1 MNHTFTLAQPTREI
15 SPIRLIVSHNGKT
28 YRKSVGLSIR
38 TDLWRGG
45 AKKIS
50 AKCGDARIWKELA
63 PIHFRLE
70 EREVTARTEADVLS
84 AIRYAI
90 TGEES
95 PIEPDRPFL
104 WDYFE
109 DWSKR
114 GPESAKDRNLAY
126 RRITDLMGRTT
137 DWEDIDGDWY
147 FRFLDKC
154 NALNYTPNYIS
165 TMTAKLKTVMNEG
178 FNRGFHTNE
187 AFRKFSTAYRPADTI
202 ALTQEEM
209 DALWS
214 APLEGRVAQARD
226 VFMVGCLTA
235 ARFQDYSRFND
246 TNIVDGRLRYVQRKT
261 GQVVVLP
268 LSPRLTEIFSRYG
281 GGLPKITQ
289 QEVGRLIKT
298 ACRSIGGSFND
309 VMEVSR
315 TRGGRKEIERIPRWQ
330 RVSTHTARRSA
341 ITALHL
347 LGVPTYQLMMLSGH
361 TTIENFQ
368 RYLRVDRERN
378 ADLLAENPFFK

>member
-1 MNHTFTLAQPTREI
+1 MTFKIFLKEPNKEKGTTPLVLIVCQANKKYKKALGLSVRPCDFKKQRTKNEDINSKLRKVEIILNERLNQFSTEREI
-15 SPIRLIVSHNGKT
+15 RSAMDYAVAVIQGKN
-28 YRKSVGLSIR
+28 
-38 TDLWRGG
+38 
-45 AKKIS
+45 
-50 AKCGDARIWKELA
+50 
-63 PIHFRLE
+63 
-70 EREVTARTEADVLS
+70 
-84 AIRYAI
+84 
-90 TGEES
+90 
-95 PIEPDRPFL
+95 PDIDPTRPFL

-289 QEVGRLIKT
+289 QEVGRYIKT
-298 ACRSIGGSFND
+298 ICRSIGGSFSD
-309 VMEVSR
+309 VEEVSR
-315 TRGGRKEIERIPRWQ
+315 IHGGRKEIERIPRWR

-341 ITALHL
+341 ITTLHL

>member
-1 MNHTFTLAQPTREI
+1 MNHTFTLSQPTREV
-15 SPIRLIVSHNGKT
+15 SPIRLIVSHKGKVIRRST
-28 YRKSVGLSIR
+28 GLSIR
-38 TDLWRGG
+38 TELWRG
-45 AKKIS
+45 AARKIS
-50 AKCGDARIWKELA
+50 AKCGDARVWERLA
-63 PIHFRLE
+63 PIHLRLT
-70 EREVTARTEADVLS
+70 ERELTAPTDAEVLA
-84 AIRYAI
+84 AIAYAL
-90 TGEES
+90 TGEER
-95 PIEPDRPFL
+95 PIEPDHPSL

-114 GPESAKDRNLAY
+114 GPESAKDRGLAF
-126 RRITDLMGRTT
+126 RRITALMGRTT

-235 ARFQDYSRFND
+235 ARFQDYSQLSGD
-246 TNIVDGRLRYVQRKT
+246 NIVDGRLRYVQRKT

-268 LSPRLTEIFSRYG
+268 LSPRIAEIFSRYG
-281 GGLPKITQ
+281 GRLPKITQ

-298 ACRSIGGSFND
+298 ACRSIGGSFDD
-309 VMEVSR
+309 VMEVSH
-315 TRGGRKEIERIPRWQ
+315 TRGGRKEIERIPRW
-330 RVSTHTARRSA
+330 RMVSTHTARRSA

-347 LGVPTYQLMMLSGH
+347 LGVPTFQLMMLSGH

-368 RYLRVDRERN
+368 RYLRLDRERN
-378 ADLLAENPFFK
+378 ADLLATNPFFR